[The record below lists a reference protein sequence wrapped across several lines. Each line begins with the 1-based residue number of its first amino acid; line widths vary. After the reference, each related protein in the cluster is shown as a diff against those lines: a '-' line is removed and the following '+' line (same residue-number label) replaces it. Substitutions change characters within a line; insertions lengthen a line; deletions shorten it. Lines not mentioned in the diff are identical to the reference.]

1 MTRRERF
8 ENTDCLIAR
17 RYLTRHEVLHRLN
30 LIYDEETAL
39 SAITSAIFTD
49 VWVDCDRHV
58 AVICTTND
66 KLVDNCSDDRFVIL
80 ATGHDYNLVE

>member
-1 MTRRERF
+1 MKQRGRF
-8 ENTDCLIAR
+8 ENTDCLIDR
-17 RYLTRHEVLHRLN
+17 RNLSGHEVFYRLSS
-30 LIYDEETAL
+30 IYDEETVNSALL
-39 SAITSAIFTD
+39 SAMCSD

-80 ATGHDYNLVE
+80 ATGHDYSLVE

>member
-17 RYLTRHEVLHRLN
+17 RNLSRYVFNRLSS
-30 LIYDEETAL
+30 IYDEETANSAL
-39 SAITSAIFTD
+39 SRAMFSD

-58 AVICTTND
+58 AVICITND

-80 ATGHDYNLVE
+80 ATGHDYSLVE

>member
-1 MTRRERF
+1 MERRERF

-17 RYLTRHEVLHRLN
+17 RNLSGHEVFHRLSF
-30 LIYDEETAL
+30 IYDEETVNSALL
-39 SAITSAIFTD
+39 SAMCSD

-66 KLVDNCSDDRFVIL
+66 KLADNCSDDRFVIL
-80 ATGHDYNLVE
+80 ATGHDYSLVE